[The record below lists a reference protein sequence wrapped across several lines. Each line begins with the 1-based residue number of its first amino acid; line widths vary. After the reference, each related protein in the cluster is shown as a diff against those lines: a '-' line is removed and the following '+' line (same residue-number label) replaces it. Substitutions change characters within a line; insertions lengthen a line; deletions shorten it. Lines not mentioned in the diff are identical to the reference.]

1 MAKYSFEFKKKV
13 IEAYQRGEGGYSYLA
28 EKYGVKNRRQVL
40 NWVHYY
46 EKFGDKGLMCSRK
59 NNSYT
64 FKYKLHVVELYL
76 SSEVS

>member
-1 MAKYSFEFKKKV
+1 MAKYDFEFKKKV

-46 EKFGDKGLMCSRK
+46 EKLGDEGLMRSK
-59 NNSYT
+59 KMIDILLNIS
-64 FKYKLHVVELYL
+64 FIW
-76 SSEVS
+76 